1 MTREEVKTRVQKLL
15 AAKLP
20 NDIDPKILYQG
31 TPRKQDPEKL
41 VLTKDLRLTVMDL
54 RELAQDISEE
64 FNIHFPI
71 DEGENAA
78 TVGDLVDA
86 VFQHI
91 QPRVRAMI
99 KPFTTMAF
107 PTTRRGKKKPTRA
120 RTPQRRTTRRSP
132 RRKKR

>member
-31 TPRKQDPEKL
+31 TPRKPDPEKL

-64 FNIHFPI
+64 FKIHFPI
-71 DEGENAA
+71 DEGRM
-78 TVGDLVDA
+78 
-86 VFQHI
+86 
-91 QPRVRAMI
+91 QP
-99 KPFTTMAF
+99 
-107 PTTRRGKKKPTRA
+107 
-120 RTPQRRTTRRSP
+120 Q
-132 RRKKR
+132 